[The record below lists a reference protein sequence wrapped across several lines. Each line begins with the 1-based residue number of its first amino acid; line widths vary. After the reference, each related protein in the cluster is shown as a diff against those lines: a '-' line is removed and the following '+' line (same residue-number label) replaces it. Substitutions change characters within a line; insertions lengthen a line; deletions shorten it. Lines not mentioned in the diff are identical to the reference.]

1 MVKITFLSL
10 VQVLTHNAV
19 FYEILHFPRLSLST
33 LCDFSILFSRYLVV
47 PSLSLFTRFVPSD
60 RQTLLVSLC

>member
-1 MVKITFLSL
+1 MVKIIFLSL

-19 FYEILHFPRLSLST
+19 FYETLHFRRLSLST

-47 PSLSLFTRFVPSD
+47 PSPSPFAHFVPSD
-60 RQTLLVSLC
+60 KLTLLVSLC

>member
-1 MVKITFLSL
+1 MVKITFLSS
-10 VQVLTHNAV
+10 VQVLIHNAA
-19 FYEILHFPRLSLST
+19 FYETLHFLRPNLLT
-33 LCDFSILFSRYLVV
+33 LCDFSVLFSRYLVV